1 MKLTT
6 WRRRN
11 GVAIVWAIVAMAVVT
26 ILTSLITSQV
36 LAGRRLAD
44 RRQNQLQA
52 LWLARSGLELAT
64 ARILNQPSGYTG
76 ETVAP
81 IPGSQVRITV
91 TPAAGEPATFVVTSE
106 ARYPDQGKDNVS
118 REVTRRL
125 KRVEE
130 NGRAR
135 VEVLPTS

>member
-1 MKLTT
+1 MKLTY
-6 WRRRN
+6 RHRRN

-64 ARILNQPSGYTG
+64 ARMLNQPSGYVG

-81 IPGSQVRITV
+81 IPGSQLRIKV
-91 TPAAGEPATFVVTSE
+91 TPAVGEPSIFIVVSE
-106 ARYPDQGKDNVS
+106 ALYPAEGKDSVA
-118 REVTRRL
+118 RTMTRRL

-130 NGRAR
+130 NGRTR
-135 VEVLPTS
+135 VEVLPAS